1 MRKREREK
9 FAKLLKGEKQKIL
22 LSARQ
27 AVAGENVS
35 SHEGLMDDIDQASSE
50 LESAMNFRFRDRE
63 RNLLKKIEK
72 SLHKISEGT
81 FGICETCE
89 EPISLSRLN
98 ARPVA
103 ELCIACKEEAEKD
116 EGRV

>member
-1 MRKREREK
+1 MRKRELEK
-9 FAKLLKGEKQKIL
+9 FEKLLKGDKHKIL
-22 LSARQ
+22 LAARQ
-27 AVAGENVS
+27 AVAGENVA

-63 RNLLKKIEK
+63 RNLLKKVEK
-72 SLHKISEGT
+72 ALDKIQDGS

-103 ELCIACKEEAEKD
+103 ELCIACKEAAEKD
-116 EGRV
+116 EISA